1 MVFINLLWPL
11 QMHIVP
17 SWNLEA
23 TLTKMMENLILKY
36 YHGLYYNQNP
46 CLSRNIIGL
55 TDTLFLWPLLLG
67 TEPGWKLENEYLTK
81 TALLAKVTSTYLFYK
96 FIIKNQIRLSICS
109 YKNSYKSVLAER
121 NNNFLLTLL
130 GLGLIKINT
139 VLANINN
146 PRPSLI
152 LNN

>member
-81 TALLAKVTSTYLFYK
+81 TAA
-96 FIIKNQIRLSICS
+96 C
-109 YKNSYKSVLAER
+109 
-121 NNNFLLTLL
+121 
-130 GLGLIKINT
+130 
-139 VLANINN
+139 
-146 PRPSLI
+146 
-152 LNN
+152 